1 MHGAYGRLFEP
12 ATIDGRPNPRHLEKA
27 AYLALGRGGRR
38 ATARANG
45 AAGWR
50 VVFPDAGTIAPVRVR
65 VTVSDR
71 VVVERGKVRRGADV
85 SATAEAELAPPVAF
99 AQPAAFGDEY
109 GGPFAERQG
118 KRMRPDVAAAFDRM
132 AAAARAAGVDLLIDS
147 AAPALQPSSR
157 AAANASRDPRFSML
171 SQRLGARW

>member
-1 MHGAYGRLFEP
+1 
-12 ATIDGRPNPRHLEKA
+12 
-27 AYLALGRGGRR
+27 
-38 ATARANG
+38 
-45 AAGWR
+45 

-85 SATAEAELAPPVAF
+85 SATAEAELAPPVAY